1 MKALDA
7 SSPEEAFEIMNAA
20 GLKQEDI
27 PKLLL
32 ERQLDGPILATPPNM
47 NQPPPEPVKLTRKQ

>member
-1 MKALDA
+1 MPYELLLMKALGT
-7 SSPEEAFEIMNAA
+7 STPEEAFAIMNAT

-32 ERQLDGPILATPPNM
+32 ER
-47 NQPPPEPVKLTRKQ
+47 

>member
-1 MKALDA
+1 MKAVGA
-7 SSPEEAFEIMNAA
+7 SSVEEALAIMNAA

-32 ERQLDGPILATPPNM
+32 ER
-47 NQPPPEPVKLTRKQ
+47 